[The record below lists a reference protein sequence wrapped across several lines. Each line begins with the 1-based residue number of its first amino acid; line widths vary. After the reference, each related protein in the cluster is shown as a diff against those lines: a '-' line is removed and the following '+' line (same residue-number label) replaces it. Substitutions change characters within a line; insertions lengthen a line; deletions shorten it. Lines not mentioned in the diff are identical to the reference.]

1 MRRLLHLSLCLLL
14 CGAVRA
20 VAEADCRTLT
30 DHTGRSLATYEFDT
44 SGGLEELPEERPYRL
59 GDIEVVRQNVF
70 EREGNWLHRLAN
82 RYHVITQDDVVRS
95 ILPIRSGEPVDRRR
109 LAEAERILRSKV
121 YLYDARVIPKQLCG
135 DVLDV
140 FVVTR
145 DVWTLMPEFSLSRTG
160 SENEVGFGVSE
171 NNLLGSGK
179 SVSLGYEKDKDRR
192 GIAFAFGDPNIGG
205 SRWALDLAVVD
216 NDDGE
221 SAALALEYP
230 FYELDSRRALGV
242 SVQHEQRDEGLWF
255 LGDEVFEYE
264 QDHRR
269 FRLTAGWSPGLEGRF
284 VNRFLLGYAHED
296 YNFDLPDEL
305 TLQFPGTESPNRE
318 YSYPFVAFQRIEDE
332 FDTGVNID
340 RVQRTEDLALG
351 LQLLVELGYSP
362 PTAGDG
368 EHLIARVDYSDA
380 TWVNEY
386 HLLAFRAWLD
396 GYYDLDRHRSENLA
410 TGATVSYRY
419 QQKGSWSL
427 LVQAS
432 AEAIKNPT
440 LDRQLLL
447 GGEVG
452 LRGYPNRYQTGDRR
466 FLLTIEERYYSNLYP
481 LRMFRLGAAAFIDVG
496 RAWYEAAT
504 PEWLP
509 DDRSGG
515 HFDVLANAGLGLR
528 LESTRTRRDQI
539 VHLDVAFPV
548 RGGPNVRD
556 VEITLTAK
564 QSL

>member
-1 MRRLLHLSLCLLL
+1 M
-14 CGAVRA
+14 
-20 VAEADCRTLT
+20 LT
-30 DHTGRSLATYEFDT
+30 DHTGRGLETYEFDT
-44 SGGLEELPEERPYRL
+44 SGGLEELPEDRTFRL
-59 GDIEVVRQNVF
+59 GTVQVVRQNVF
-70 EREGNWLHRLAN
+70 ERESNWLHRLAN
-82 RYHVITQDDVVRS
+82 RYHVVTQEDVVRS
-95 ILPIRSGEPVDRRR
+95 ILPMQPGEEVDRRR

-135 DVLDV
+135 EVLDV

-145 DVWTLMPEFSLSRTG
+145 DVWTLMPDFSLSRTG

-179 SVSLGYEKDKDRR
+179 YVSIGYEKDQDRR

-221 SAALALEYP
+221 SAVAALEYP
-230 FYELDSRRALGV
+230 FYELDSRNAFAV
-242 SVQHEQRDEGLWF
+242 SIEHVQRDEGLWF
-255 LGDEVFEYE
+255 LGDEVFEYK
-264 QDHRR
+264 QDHRH
-269 FRLTAGWSPGLEGRF
+269 FRVTAGWSPGLQGRI
-284 VNRFLLGYAHED
+284 VNRFLIGYAHED
-296 YNFDLPDEL
+296 YNFGLPDEL
-305 TLQFPGTESPNRE
+305 TLEFPGVESPNRE
-318 YSYPFVAFQRIEDE
+318 YSYPFIGFHRIEDN

-351 LQLLVELGYSP
+351 QELLVELGYAP
-362 PTAGDG
+362 AGASAG
-368 EHLIARVDYSDA
+368 EHLIARVSYSDA
-380 TWVNEY
+380 TWLSDRQ
-386 HLLAFRAWLD
+386 LLAFRAWLD
-396 GYYDLDRHRSENLA
+396 GYYDLNDHRSENLTA
-410 TGATVSYRY
+410 GATVSYRH
-419 QQKGSWSL
+419 QQRGSWSL
-427 LVQAS
+427 LVEAS
-432 AEAIKNPT
+432 VAAAENPT
-440 LDRQLLL
+440 LDQQLLL

-466 FLLTIEERYYSNLYP
+466 FLVTVEERYYSNVYP

-496 RAWYEAAT
+496 RAWYEGAA

-515 HFDVLANAGLGLR
+515 HFGVLANAGLGLR

-548 RGGPNVRD
+548 RSGPNVRD
-556 VEITLTAK
+556 VEVTLTAK